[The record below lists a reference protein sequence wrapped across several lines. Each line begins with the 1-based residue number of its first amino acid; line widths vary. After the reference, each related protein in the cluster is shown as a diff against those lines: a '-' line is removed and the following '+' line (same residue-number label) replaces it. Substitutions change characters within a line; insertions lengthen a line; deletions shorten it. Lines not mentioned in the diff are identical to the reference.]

1 MYYKLFDWLC
11 IKQKYIGFYMRNIE
25 LHYNRKDLILTP
37 NVNWSK
43 LNEAKKIDPNLVKGF
58 PINKPMKFNRDLM
71 IKAIQNGMV
80 LLINYRGDKDKWRG
94 GRERVICPLV
104 FGRNKN
110 TNNMLIR
117 GWHLDGWSVSE
128 KSTTEKVWRLFKT
141 DNIMT
146 MTFTGDF
153 FRLPP
158 QGYKRNDRV
167 MTEVS
172 YVAADFNIIR
182 RNQNKLV
189 QQGKIQDEKET
200 KTQKNEQISVELK
213 NTGTILNLQDVW
225 ENEYFDKKNQDFI
238 KVSFLKSIFGNKY
251 IAVLGAQGGKDNL
264 VKFYENRKLMGA
276 YKVILSLPDST
287 SSLKFDNQIKKH
299 RNISNQVEWDLY
311 TFVKKL

>member
-1 MYYKLFDWLC
+1 MLYYMK
-11 IKQKYIGFYMRNIE
+11 NIE
-25 LHYNRKDLILTP
+25 LYYNKKDIIMTP
-37 NVNWSK
+37 KIDWVN

-58 PINKPMKFNRDLM
+58 PVNKQMKFNRDLM
-71 IKAIQNGMV
+71 IKAIQNGMI

-110 TNNMLIR
+110 TGNMLVR

-128 KSTTEKVWRLFKT
+128 KSSISKVWRLFKT
-141 DNIMT
+141 DNIMS

-167 MTEVS
+167 MTEIT
-172 YVAADFNIIR
+172 YVAADFNVIR
-182 RNQNKLV
+182 NNQFKLV

-200 KTQKNEQISVELK
+200 KIQKKEQISAEIK

-225 ENEYFDKKNQDFI
+225 ENGYFDKKNQDYL
-238 KVSFLKSIFGNKY
+238 KVTFMKSVFGNKF
-251 IAVLGAQGGKDNL
+251 IAVLGAQGGKGNI
-264 VKFYENRKLMGA
+264 VKFYENRKLLGA
-276 YKVILSLPDST
+276 YKVLLSLPDTT
-287 SSLKFDNQIKKH
+287 SSLKFENQIKKH
-299 RNISNQVEWDLY
+299 RHVNNKVEWDLY